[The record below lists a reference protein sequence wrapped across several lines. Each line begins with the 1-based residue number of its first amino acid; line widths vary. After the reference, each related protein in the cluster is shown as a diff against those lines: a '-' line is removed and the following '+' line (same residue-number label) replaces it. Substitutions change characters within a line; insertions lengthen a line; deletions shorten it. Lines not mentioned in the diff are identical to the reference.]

1 VGNLKVTVII
11 PTLNEEESIGATID
25 EIPRDFCDELE
36 IMIVDGRSKDKTV
49 KIAKKKGARVVME
62 PRKGYGRAYKT
73 GFREADGDVIATL
86 DGDTTYP
93 AADIP
98 KFVKMLE
105 VKKLDFITCDRLST
119 LEKGVMSGK
128 HRFGNWTLLK
138 TMNVLFNMHLKDSQ
152 TGMWVFR
159 RKILKKINLTSDGM
173 ALSEEIKIECFKN
186 KSIKAIE
193 VPIKYRVRV
202 GEVKIESWGD
212 GSANWKFLW
221 KKRFRGQK
229 LIDEAEP

>member
-1 VGNLKVTVII
+1 VGKLKVTVII
-11 PTLNEEESIGATID
+11 PTLNEEESIGATLD

-36 IMIVDGRSKDKTV
+36 IMIVDGRSTDKTV
-49 KIAKKKGARVVME
+49 KIAESKGARVVME

-73 GFREADGDVIATL
+73 GFREADGDIIATL

-93 AADIP
+93 AKDIP
-98 KFVKMLE
+98 KFVKMLDD
-105 VKKLDFITCDRLST
+105 KKLDFITCDRLST
-119 LEKGVMSGK
+119 LDKDVMSGK
-128 HRFGNWTLLK
+128 HKLGNWVLLK

-186 KSIKAIE
+186 KSIKALE
-193 VPIKYRVRV
+193 VPIKYRIRI

-212 GSANWKFLW
+212 GFANWKFLFA
-221 KKRFRGQK
+221 KRFRGKK
-229 LIDEAEP
+229 LIEEAEP